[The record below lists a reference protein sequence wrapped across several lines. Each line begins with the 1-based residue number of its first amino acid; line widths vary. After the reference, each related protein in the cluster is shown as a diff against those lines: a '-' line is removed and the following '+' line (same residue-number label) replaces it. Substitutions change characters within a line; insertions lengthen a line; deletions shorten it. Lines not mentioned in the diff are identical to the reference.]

1 MRVEVFG
8 VSRTRAAMFDSATD
22 EGDFYMWM
30 PPLEDAWQGKVQ
42 FYELLF
48 GTWTAYA
55 FLVVLWQRI
64 LKEPLDEWRYVLL
77 SFFGAGAF
85 WVNHYFQQSPFWLWL
100 INLYTVFFLVAWWT
114 IAIRGR
120 QRSGGWKFGAWVAAV
135 VYTVVFIMFEQ
146 LARYGVENWG
156 MHEFCW
162 MALSFFGFWWLIVW
176 RARSTVQ
183 PKPIKEDP
191 YPKPEWRGAGGNL

>member
-1 MRVEVFG
+1 
-8 VSRTRAAMFDSATD
+8 
-22 EGDFYMWM
+22 MWM

-120 QRSGGWKFGAWVAAV
+120 QRSSGWKFSALIAAV
-135 VYTVVFIMFEQ
+135 VYTVAFIMFEQ
-146 LARYGVENWG
+146 LARYGIETWG

-162 MALSFFGFWWLIVW
+162 MTLSFFGFWWLIVW
-176 RARSTVQ
+176 RSRSTVK
-183 PKPIKEDP
+183 PKPVNEDP
-191 YPKPEWRGAGGNL
+191 YPKPQWRGAGGNL

>member
-1 MRVEVFG
+1 
-8 VSRTRAAMFDSATD
+8 
-22 EGDFYMWM
+22 MWM

-100 INLYTVFFLVAWWT
+100 INLYRFLS
-114 IAIRGR
+114 RGVVDDR
-120 QRSGGWKFGAWVAAV
+120 DSWKTALERLEIQCIDRCGCL
-135 VYTVVFIMFEQ
+135 Y
-146 LARYGVENWG
+146 RGV
-156 MHEFCW
+156 HH
-162 MALSFFGFWWLIVW
+162 V
-176 RARSTVQ
+176 
-183 PKPIKEDP
+183 
-191 YPKPEWRGAGGNL
+191 